1 MAARQIPIVL
11 CRNCALYN
19 TARVLGLESPDCSTL
34 NRVVIRNHPITRNK
48 PIFSA
53 GDPVKH
59 LYLVHS
65 GACISYDRSS
75 PRKVMSFYLPGEIVG
90 IEDMGESHHSHSVVA
105 LENGSLCQLDITQLE
120 EALEPSDLIRVQGY
134 LLQVAAVHA
143 RQLQQERLIT
153 GLPSAEQ
160 RLAAFLLNLGQRF
173 ESHGLPAQVYR
184 LPLSR
189 EEIANYLGLAPETVI
204 RILKKLHTRGL
215 VSIRTR
221 QVEILD
227 APALDRLAAT
237 GTEAAQS

>member
-1 MAARQIPIVL
+1 MSTRHIPIVI

-34 NRVVIRNHPITRNK
+34 DEVVIRNHPIDRGQQL
-48 PIFSA
+48 FST
-53 GDPVKH
+53 GDPVRY

-65 GACISYDRSS
+65 GSCISYEEGE

-90 IEDMGESHHSHSVVA
+90 VEDIGETHHSHTAAA
-105 LENGSLCQLDITQLE
+105 LENGSLCQLDFTHLE
-120 EALEPSDLIRVQGY
+120 SSLSPEELIRVQRY
-134 LLQVAAVHA
+134 LLRATALHA

-160 RLAAFLLNLGQRF
+160 RIAAFLLNLGHRF
-173 ESHGLPAQVYR
+173 HSHGLPALTYR
-184 LPLSR
+184 LPMSR
-189 EEIANYLGLAPETVI
+189 DEIANYLGLAPETVI
-204 RILKKLHTRGL
+204 RILKKLGSRKL

-227 APALDRLAAT
+227 PTALEQLSAA
-237 GTEAAQS
+237 